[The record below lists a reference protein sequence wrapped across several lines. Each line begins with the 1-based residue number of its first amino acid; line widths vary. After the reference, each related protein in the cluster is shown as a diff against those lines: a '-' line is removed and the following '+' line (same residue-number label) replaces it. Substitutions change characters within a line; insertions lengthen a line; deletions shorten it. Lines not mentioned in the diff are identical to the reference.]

1 MNNKMA
7 KITIDEVEYDTEK
20 FNEKQLQAYE
30 EINFVNDMKRRH
42 EYEAAL
48 LNGRIVVLSKF
59 IVDNNG

>member
-1 MNNKMA
+1 MA
-7 KITIDEVEYDTEK
+7 KIQIDEVEYDTEN

-48 LNGRIVVLSKF
+48 LNTRIVALSKF
-59 IVDNNG
+59 IVENDG

>member
-1 MNNKMA
+1 MA
-7 KITIDEVEYDTEK
+7 KITIDEVEYDTEN

-48 LNGRIVVLSKF
+48 LNTRIVALSKF
-59 IVDNNG
+59 IVENNG

>member
-1 MNNKMA
+1 MA
-7 KITIDEVEYDTEK
+7 KIKIDEVEYDTDN

-48 LNGRIVVLSKF
+48 LNTRIVALSKF
-59 IVDNNG
+59 IVENNG